1 MVSDITGRSSG
12 KTGLFVVLSGK
23 NLERESAGRLMDTK
37 NNNITPHFR
46 KPDRCL

>member
-1 MVSDITGRSSG
+1 MVSDISGRSSG

-23 NLERESAGRLMDTK
+23 NLEWESAGRPMDTK